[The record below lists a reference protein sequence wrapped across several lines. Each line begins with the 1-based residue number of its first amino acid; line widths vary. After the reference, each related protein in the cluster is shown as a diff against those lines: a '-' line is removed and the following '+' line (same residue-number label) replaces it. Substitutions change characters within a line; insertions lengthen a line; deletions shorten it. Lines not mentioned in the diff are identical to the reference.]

1 MDTTTLSTVALIAAV
16 ATLAPLISEAT
27 DRRVPSVVL
36 ELVGGILIGQQV
48 LALATETPTVS
59 ALSGFGLSFLFFM
72 AGYEIEFAEI
82 RGRPLTLAA
91 LGWAISLVIALG
103 VAAVLLVI
111 GFTLSELL
119 IALALTTT
127 ALGTLLPMLQDANLL
142 HTRFG
147 SYILAIGGAGE
158 FLPIVAIALFL
169 SGDNPFEST
178 VLLMAFVFLAAAA
191 VAVALRPTP
200 PRVVEL
206 LGRTLDSSSQLPIRI
221 AMLLIALLVWVA
233 SELGLDIL
241 LGAFVAGLVVRLAN
255 KGSQAHLIEQKLSS
269 IAFGVF
275 VPIFFVVSGM
285 GFDVDAFVDEPV
297 TLLRVPL
304 FLVLFLVA
312 RGTPVFLLYRH
323 DVARFDLVPMAL
335 LSATALPLVVAI
347 TEIGLDTG
355 RMKSANAAALVG
367 AAMLSV
373 LIFPYVALMLR
384 RRHPSLDATERPL
397 PAPSEEPTTIYE
409 DEAET

>member
-1 MDTTTLSTVALIAAV
+1 MNTTTLATVAIIAAI
-16 ATLAPLISEAT
+16 ATIAPLISEAT

-36 ELVGGILIGQQV
+36 ELIGGIIVGPQV
-48 LALATETPTVS
+48 LAWATETPTVA

-82 RGRPLTLAA
+82 RGRPLKLATV
-91 LGWAISLVIALG
+91 GWFISLVIALG

-127 ALGTLLPMLQDANLL
+127 ALGTLLPMLQDADAL

-147 SYILAIGGAGE
+147 AFMLAIGGAGE

-169 SGDNPFEST
+169 SGDSPLDST
-178 VLLMAFVFLAAAA
+178 LLLILFVVLAAAA
-191 VAVALRPTP
+191 VAVAMRPTP
-200 PRVVEL
+200 PRVVAL
-206 LGRTLDSSSQLPIRI
+206 LGRTLDASSQLPIRI
-221 AMLLIALLVWVA
+221 AVLLVALLVWVA

-255 KGSQAHLIEQKLSS
+255 KGENAHVIEQKLSS
-269 IAFGVF
+269 VAFGVF

-285 GFDVDAFVDEPV
+285 GFDVEAFVDKPL

-304 FLVLFLVA
+304 FLALFLVI
-312 RGTPVFLLYRH
+312 RGLPVLLLYRK
-323 DVARFDLVPMAL
+323 DVPRWDLAPLAL

-347 TEIGLDTG
+347 TEIGLDTH
-355 RMKSANAAALVG
+355 RMKPENAVALVG

-373 LIFPYVALMLR
+373 LIFPYLAFALR
-384 RRHPSLDATERPL
+384 RRHPAG
-397 PAPSEEPTTIYE
+397 EEPAVPPPTDEPSTVYE
-409 DEAET
+409 DEADI